1 MPDKDCL
8 IESRAFAISL
18 IKADPA
24 PLATYTKTVFL
35 IQRQNK
41 FTVFLKS
48 IDILHAIRLVIC
60 MSFYCMNIMCIE

>member
-24 PLATYTKTVFL
+24 PLATYTKTIFYSY
-35 IQRQNK
+35 I
-41 FTVFLKS
+41 FTVFL
-48 IDILHAIRLVIC
+48 A
-60 MSFYCMNIMCIE
+60 